1 MSDISI
7 YHNPRCSKSRQ
18 TLALLEQQG
27 IQANIIEY
35 LKAPPSADTLTTI
48 ISQLDITPRQLLRK
62 SEAIYKEL
70 NLKETAKV
78 LGDIESNTKPHIAA
92 EVTGKIISMS
102 VNEGESVQSG
112 QLLAK
117 QDPEPLL
124 IARERALADIQRI
137 KALIKNFK
145 KYKNTSCRT

>member
-70 NLKETAKV
+70 NLKDDSLSDEQLIQAMVDHPKLIERPIVIHNGKAKI
-78 LGDIESNTKPHIAA
+78 GRPP
-92 EVTGKIISMS
+92 
-102 VNEGESVQSG
+102 ESV
-112 QLLAK
+112 LEIL
-117 QDPEPLL
+117 
-124 IARERALADIQRI
+124 
-137 KALIKNFK
+137 
-145 KYKNTSCRT
+145 